1 MSHLMKHGNRLRTR
15 ALLVA
20 GNADLLD
27 VAADLL
33 RRHEDLALVGATEG
47 GEGVVRKAA
56 FALHSLMTTT

>member
-47 GEGVVRKAA
+47 VVRKAA
-56 FALHSLMTTT
+56 FAQHCLMTTT